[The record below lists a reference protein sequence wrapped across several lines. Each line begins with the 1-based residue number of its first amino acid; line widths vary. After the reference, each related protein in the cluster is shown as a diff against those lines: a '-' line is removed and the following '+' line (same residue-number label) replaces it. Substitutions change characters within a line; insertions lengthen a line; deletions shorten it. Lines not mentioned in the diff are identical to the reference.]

1 MGKYTSLEKD
11 IFDLIN
17 TNLNNVGTLR
27 IYPSNFA
34 DVTPEQQFVKVTIVP
49 SGNGLNLKSV
59 SGLLIADIYV
69 PSGSGPRGTSI
80 LADGLDSQL
89 VGKTLKTTTGG
100 TTQFGNSTMTPVG
113 IDKAN
118 PTLFRSTYTI
128 PFNFFGV

>member
-11 IFDLIN
+11 IFALIEAN
-17 TNLNNVGTLR
+17 LTNIGTLKV
-27 IYPSNFA
+27 YPTNFV
-34 DVTPEQQFVKVTIVP
+34 DVTPERQFIRVSIIP

-59 SGLLIADIYV
+59 SGILIADIYV
-69 PSGSGPRGTSI
+69 PSGSGPRETST

-100 TTQFGNSTMTPVG
+100 TTQFGNSTLAPVG
-113 IDKAN
+113 VDKDN
-118 PTLFRSTYTI
+118 PSLYRSTYTI